1 MKVESGAG
9 TETHAGAGAGA
20 GTGSRRVVLEARGLR
35 SRRGSG
41 RDAFELQVATL
52 ALHAGEALVILGP
65 NGSGKSSL
73 LRALA
78 GLDPAIEPD
87 MLVRPSSGSGSGSGS
102 GAVTLVFQRPAAFAG
117 SVAHNVQVALLGR
130 GLSRR
135 DRIDR
140 VRGALERFGI
150 ATLAEHDARTLSG
163 GELRRLALARAFV
176 LEPQVLL
183 LDEPFDDL
191 DAEGQRMLSL
201 DLQRVIAETDVALA
215 LVTHDL
221 RRALLLADRVAVLE
235 RGRLAQVGQ
244 RDEVLLHPGSPAIAR
259 TVGMTNLVTGRVARR
274 EGELAWV
281 DVAPGLS
288 LPTRA
293 EFEVDAAV
301 WLGIRPEHLKVDVGR
316 GPGLGIGQARVES
329 VVSDGLAAVA
339 VLRAGG
345 YLFTTHLLAGRGLA
359 RRLAPGDPVSL
370 VVDPA
375 RVHGARRTTTD
386 VGWDVDASSAALPER
401 VERRAID

>member
-1 MKVESGAG
+1 
-9 TETHAGAGAGA
+9 
-20 GTGSRRVVLEARGLR
+20 VVLEARGLR
-35 SRRGSG
+35 SRRGRG
-41 RDAFELQVATL
+41 LDAFELQVDAL
-52 ALHAGEALVILGP
+52 SLHAGEALVILGP

-78 GLDPAIEPD
+78 GLDAAVGPGMLARPD
-87 MLVRPSSGSGSGSGS
+87 AGT
-102 GAVTLVFQRPAAFAG
+102 GAVTLVFQRPAAFSG
-117 SVAHNVQVALLGR
+117 SVWHNVHAALLGR
-130 GLSRR
+130 SLPRR
-135 DRIDR
+135 ERADR
-140 VRGALERFGI
+140 VDRALERFGVG
-150 ATLAEHDARTLSG
+150 ALAEHDARTLSG

-191 DAEGQRMLSL
+191 DAEGQRTLSL
-201 DLQRVIAETDVALA
+201 DLQRAMAETGVALA
-215 LVTHDL
+215 IVTHDL

-235 RGRLAQVGQ
+235 RGRLAQVGL
-244 RDEVLLHPGSPAIAR
+244 RDAVLLHPGSPAIAR
-259 TVGMTNLVTGRVARR
+259 TVGMTNLVTGQVERR

-293 EFEVDAAV
+293 DFEVGAAV

-316 GPGLGIGQARVES
+316 GPGLEIGQARVES
-329 VVSDGLAAVA
+329 IVSDGLAAVA

-345 YLFTTHLLAGRGLA
+345 HVFTTHLLAGRGLA
-359 RRLAPGDPVSL
+359 RRLAPGDPISL

-375 RVHGARRTTTD
+375 RVHGARQTE
-386 VGWDVDASSAALPER
+386 VD
-401 VERRAID
+401 

>member
-1 MKVESGAG
+1 MTGSGSGPGPGTGTGTRAG
-9 TETHAGAGAGA
+9 TALGTRAGTGAGAGPEPGARA
-20 GTGSRRVVLEARGLR
+20 GRVVLEAHGLR

-41 RDAFELQVATL
+41 RDAFELQVDAL
-52 ALHAGEALVILGP
+52 SLHAGEALVILGP

-78 GLDPAIEPD
+78 GLDPAVAPG
-87 MLVRPSSGSGSGSGS
+87 MLSRPGS

-117 SVAHNVQVALLGR
+117 SVSHNVEVALLGR
-130 GLSRR
+130 ALSRR
-135 DRIDR
+135 ERGDR
-140 VRGALERFGI
+140 VHRALERFGI
-150 ATLAEHDARTLSG
+150 AGLAEHDARTLSG

-176 LEPQVLL
+176 LEPRVLL

-191 DAEGQRMLSL
+191 DAEGQRALSL
-201 DLQRVIAETDVALA
+201 DLQRVVAETEVALA
-215 LVTHDL
+215 IVTHDL

-235 RGRLAQVGQ
+235 RGRLAQVGL

-259 TVGMTNLVTGRVARR
+259 TVGMTNLVAGRVARR

-293 EFEVDAAV
+293 EFEVGAAV

-316 GPGLGIGQARVES
+316 GPGLEIGPARVES
-329 VVSDGLAAVA
+329 IVSDGLAAVA
-339 VLRAGG
+339 VLRVAGHV
-345 YLFTTHLLAGRGLA
+345 FTTHLLAGRGLA
-359 RRLAPGDPVSL
+359 RRLVPGDPVSL

-375 RVHGARRTTTD
+375 CVHGARQTA
-386 VGWDVDASSAALPER
+386 VD
-401 VERRAID
+401 

>member
-1 MKVESGAG
+1 MTRSGAG
-9 TETHAGAGAGA
+9 TATGK
-20 GTGSRRVVLEARGLR
+20 GTGTRAGSSAGRVVLEARSLR
-35 SRRGSG
+35 SRRGG
-41 RDAFELQVATL
+41 GPDAFELQVDAL
-52 ALHAGEALVILGP
+52 ALRAGEALVILGP

-78 GLDPAIEPD
+78 GLDPAVGPE
-87 MLVRPSSGSGSGSGS
+87 MLSRPGS

-117 SVAHNVQVALLGR
+117 SVAHNVEVALLGR

-135 DRIDR
+135 ERGDR
-140 VRGALERFGI
+140 VHRALERFGI
-150 ATLAEHDARTLSG
+150 AGLAEHDARTLSG

-191 DAEGQRMLSL
+191 DAEGQRALSL
-201 DLQRVIAETDVALA
+201 DLQRVVAETEVALA
-215 LVTHDL
+215 IVTHDL

-235 RGRLAQVGQ
+235 RGRLAQVGL

-274 EGELAWV
+274 DGDLAWV
-281 DVAPGLS
+281 DVAPGLA

-293 EFEVDAAV
+293 EFEVGVAV

-316 GPGLGIGQARVES
+316 GPGLEIGQARVES
-329 VVSDGLAAVA
+329 IVSDGLAAVA
-339 VLRAGG
+339 VLRAAEHV
-345 YLFTTHLLAGRGLA
+345 FTTHLLAGRGLA
-359 RRLAPGDPVSL
+359 RRLAPGDPVTL

-375 RVHGARRTTTD
+375 RVHGARQTD
-386 VGWDVDASSAALPER
+386 GD
-401 VERRAID
+401 